1 MELTRKGRT
10 IDQRIAGP
18 DLAFIGSPRFGE
30 LKRDIRIMQPPHFF
44 AAFRNKAR
52 AVTTIA
58 IKRGLALVV
67 LAAMVLAASQARAL
81 AVQVGQD
88 TPQAQDAPPAV
99 QSAPLTP
106 EAVQQLVAPIALYPD
121 ALVAQIL
128 AASTYP
134 SEIVEADRWLRDH
147 SKVEGEKLAKDVDKQ
162 SWDPSVKALTPFSSV
177 LSNLDTNL
185 SWTSALGDAYYNQEQ
200 DVLDAVQAMRA
211 RAKDAG
217 NLQST
222 SQETVTNQG
231 PTIIIQPADPDVCYL
246 PEYNPWLVYGAPVG
260 IYPGYIYD
268 SFIGGPYISFGLGIG
283 IGGGFW
289 GGFGW
294 GWHSWGFDWRRHDVI
309 FNHNT
314 YVSNS
319 RVFSHRFPGGG
330 GGNFGRGDG
339 RSSFQNHGAGDLGRN
354 RGGAMPDRN
363 SDRSRVGTVP
373 NQGGMQDRPGSTQ
386 NRPGNM
392 QNGSGS
398 MQNRQDLRGFGQP
411 GSNTGTRSGAFSG
424 FGQGGIERGSASR
437 GQGSFGGGGL
447 GGGHGFGGG
456 RGFGGGGGMHGG
468 GGFGGGRGFGG
479 GGGHGGGRH

>member
-1 MELTRKGRT
+1 MQITSIGQA
-10 IDQRIAGP
+10 IIQRIARRISNKERRLVRNFHIIHP
-18 DLAFIGSPRFGE
+18 SLFINA
-30 LKRDIRIMQPPHFF
+30 IRHN
-44 AAFRNKAR
+44 AWE
-52 AVTTIA
+52 VTTIWLRRA
-58 IKRGLALVV
+58 FVAVVAAVVV
-67 LAAMVLAASQARAL
+67 LAAALSVQLAQGAPSQGAPSQGAPPQG
-81 AVQVGQD
+81 A
-88 TPQAQDAPPAV
+88 PQATQT
-99 QSAPLTP
+99 APLTP
-106 EAVQQLVAPIALYPD
+106 EALQQLVAPIALYPD

-134 SEIVEADRWLRDH
+134 TQIVEANRWLQQH
-147 SKVEGEKLAKDVDKQ
+147 SDLEGDKLAKEVDKQ
-162 SWDPSVKALTPFSSV
+162 DWDPSVKALTPFSSV
-177 LSNLDTNL
+177 LANLDTNL

-200 DVLDAVQAMRA
+200 DVLDAVQVLRA

-246 PEYNPWLVYGAPVG
+246 PEYNPWLVYGAPLG

-268 SFIGGPYISFGLGIG
+268 SYIDGPYISYGLGIG

-319 RVFSHRFPGGG
+319 RVFSHRFAGGG
-330 GGNFGRGDG
+330 GGNFGPGG
-339 RSSFQNHGAGDLGRN
+339 ARSSFQNHGAGDIN
-354 RGGAMPDRN
+354 RN

-373 NQGGMQDRPGSTQ
+373 NRGTVPNQ
-386 NRPGNM
+386 
-392 QNGSGS
+392 GS
-398 MQNRQDLRGFGQP
+398 MQNHQDLRGFGQS
-411 GSNTGTRSGAFSG
+411 GSSTGTRSGAFSG

-437 GQGSFGGGGL
+437 GQGSFGGGGF
-447 GGGHGFGGG
+447 GGGRGIGGGRGGFGGG
-456 RGFGGGGGMHGG
+456 HGFGGGGGMHGG
-468 GGFGGGRGFGG
+468 GG